1 MKHMRLAAAALLITL
16 IASGCST
23 KEESTALPSAPTQ
36 GAAAETTQPPR
47 QTATPDVTAAPS
59 PTEEPDTLPEGMVR
73 SYLTG
78 EPVAEEI

>member
-47 QTATPDVTAAPS
+47 QTATAP
-59 PTEEPDTLPEGMVR
+59 T
-73 SYLTG
+73 
-78 EPVAEEI
+78 AEEKEMSTYSGRKGALE